1 MGLTPGILKSIYK
14 SGFEYPL
21 PMQERV
27 ILFTP
32 VGEKDIIN
40 LPQTVTGLIELVN
53 YNTRGNRIKIGN
65 KLSVV

>member
-14 SGFEYPL
+14 FGFEYPL

-40 LPQTVTGLIELVN
+40 LPQTGTGFIELLN
-53 YNTRGNRIKIGN
+53 DNKRKTRITIGN